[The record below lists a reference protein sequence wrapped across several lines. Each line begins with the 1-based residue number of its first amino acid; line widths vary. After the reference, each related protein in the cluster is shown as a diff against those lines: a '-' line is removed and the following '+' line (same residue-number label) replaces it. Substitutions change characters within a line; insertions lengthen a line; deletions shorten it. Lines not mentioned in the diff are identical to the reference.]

1 MTAISWC
8 SRLPRTVG
16 TSTTEAAM
24 MAAVETAKEAIRV
37 YDILMA
43 IGHDL
48 DRPTIYCDNQ
58 AVNEWRTQ
66 YYAGKL
72 IYLCELCSTMVTLK
86 FTPVP
91 DDILDI
97 FTEHAKY
104 PLPGL

>member
-1 MTAISWC
+1 MRNIHTEVYTSRDTTGYCSMTAISWC

-48 DRPTIYCDNQ
+48 GRPTIYH
-58 AVNEWRTQ
+58 
-66 YYAGKL
+66 
-72 IYLCELCSTMVTLK
+72 S
-86 FTPVP
+86 
-91 DDILDI
+91 DIW
-97 FTEHAKY
+97 
-104 PLPGL
+104 